1 MQQAQNLPLTSQA
14 NESVLVQR
22 FIGGDEQAFETLFKK
37 HYQMLLK
44 VGQFLINDIE
54 QAEELVHDVFI
65 NVWQKRENINTQ
77 ASFKNYL
84 ITAVRN
90 RCFNHLKAKKKTT
103 SIDDDESWADEL
115 VADTATDT
123 VANLKE
129 VNLAIEAAVSRLP
142 EQCRIIFQLSR
153 YEGMSYK
160 EIAETLGLAPKTV
173 ENQIGRALKTLKTE
187 LKDYLPFVLFYLSQN
202 Q

>member
-65 NVWQKRENINTQ
+65 NVWQKRENINSQ

-187 LKDYLPFVLFYLSQN
+187 LKDYLPFVFLYLSQN

>member
-65 NVWQKRENINTQ
+65 NVWQKRENINSQ

-187 LKDYLPFVLFYLSQN
+187 LKDYLPFVLFYISQN